1 MHLPD
6 GFVKLDLKFVEDI
19 TDGLTDLTQGNLN
32 KMRVASIIDISL
44 VDVPGIPV
52 TVIFTGGCNFDC
64 PYCQNAELIPMNSG
78 EELSPSEIVSRVRGH
93 LTDGY
98 CISGGEPTIHRDLP
112 DVLKALR
119 DDGAGHININTQ
131 GSIPSTLEK
140 CLPHID
146 SVWFDI
152 KSTSDSYHKVAR
164 PQHEPWELITKS
176 IELVLKSDVAF
187 WPRTTYVGGLM
198 SPSEIEGVM
207 DFLSSID
214 FEGEYVIQNYI
225 PSTGTR
231 SDQVAEFTKPDI
243 GEIENLLAQQRWD
256 FKTRLE
262 WR

>member
-1 MHLPD
+1 MTAGLAIIST
-6 GFVKLDLKFVEDI
+6 KFVEDI
-19 TDGLTDLTQGNLN
+19 KDGITEWIRGNLN

-64 PYCQNAELIPMNSG
+64 PYCQNAELISLSSG
-78 EELSPSEIVSRVRGH
+78 EDLSPSEIVARARGH

-140 CLPHID
+140 CLQYID

-152 KSTSDSYHKVAR
+152 KTISEFYHKVAR
-164 PQHEPWELITKS
+164 PRKEPWERITKS
-176 IELVLKSDVAF
+176 IELVMKSDVAF
-187 WPRTTYVGGLM
+187 WPRTTYVGNLM
-198 SPSEIEGVM
+198 SPREIEGVM
-207 DFLSSID
+207 DFLSSIGFD
-214 FEGEYVIQNYI
+214 GEYVIQNYI

-231 SDQVAEFTKPDI
+231 SDQVVEFRKPDI
-243 GEIENLLAQQRWD
+243 KEIENLLAQQRWD